1 VGDALSF
8 ACALGYIKRAQ
19 IFKRGYVFRRG
30 RLVIQIFQEEQVD
43 PNTQQ
48 PIPAHEDTPWHV
60 VVKTAN
66 PVRGTQ
72 DVPLSQHIEAV
83 LEVQALM
90 KGLLD
95 LRRQDA

>member
-1 VGDALSF
+1 MSFVVAGWSFTSSRKSRHVVYALHY
-8 ACALGYIKRAQ
+8 LGTEQPNVIK
-19 IFKRGYVFRRG
+19 
-30 RLVIQIFQEEQVD
+30 VD

>member
-1 VGDALSF
+1 MPW
-8 ACALGYIKRAQ
+8 Q
-19 IFKRGYVFRRG
+19 
-30 RLVIQIFQEEQVD
+30 VI
-43 PNTQQ
+43 
-48 PIPAHEDTPWHV
+48 
-60 VVKTAN
+60 VKTAN

-72 DVPLSQHIEAV
+72 EIPLGRHIEAV

>member
-1 VGDALSF
+1 VQARSLRIPTALALSD
-8 ACALGYIKRAQ
+8 Q
-19 IFKRGYVFRRG
+19 TNVF
-30 RLVIQIFQEEQVD
+30 QVD
-43 PNTQQ
+43 SNTQD
-48 PIPAHEDTPWHV
+48 PIPTPEDTPWQV
-60 VVKTAN
+60 MVKTAN

-72 DVPLSQHIEAV
+72 EVPLGRHIEAV

>member
-1 VGDALSF
+1 LSKSSRKNR
-8 ACALGYIKRAQ
+8 YIFFSSQRFGIEWPNIVKS
-19 IFKRGYVFRRG
+19 
-30 RLVIQIFQEEQVD
+30 D
-43 PNTQQ
+43 PNTQD
-48 PIPAHEDTPWHV
+48 PIPAHEDTPWQV
-60 VVKTAN
+60 LVKTAN

-72 DVPLSQHIEAV
+72 EIPLGRHIEAV